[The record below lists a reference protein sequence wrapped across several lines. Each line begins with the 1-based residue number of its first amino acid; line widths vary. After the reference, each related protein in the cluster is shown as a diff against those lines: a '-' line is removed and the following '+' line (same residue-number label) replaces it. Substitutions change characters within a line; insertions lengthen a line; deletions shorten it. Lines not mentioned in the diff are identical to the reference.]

1 MSKIADFTDSE
12 LWIIKTTLE
21 ERYGEAREPMLA
33 DVELRLDP
41 GVTEL
46 TVCPAA
52 YWEERG
58 CHFVVSKTGDNRYRC
73 QFYYRNYQMYGPDV
87 EEFDDLSECMV
98 TLLQVQA
105 DYEASQAD
113 STSDPG

>member
-1 MSKIADFTDSE
+1 MSQIADFTDSE

-21 ERYGEAREPMLA
+21 ERYGEQVEPALA
-33 DVELRLDP
+33 DTELRLDR
-41 GVTEL
+41 GMTEL

-52 YWEERG
+52 YWERDD
-58 CHFVVSKTGDNRYRC
+58 CHFIVAKTGDGRYRSM
-73 QFYYRNYQMYGPDV
+73 FYYRNYQMYGTGV

-105 DYEASQAD
+105 DHETSRTD
-113 STSDPG
+113 SSPGPV